1 MKTMKKWISLSITFI
16 VFMACDSDDGS
27 GKDVEKPTITVN
39 YAQGF
44 PQSCTELV
52 RGKTY
57 IFRAKVSDNEALA
70 AYSLDIHHNFDHH
83 THDDQGPQCDLDAIK
98 QPVEPMIFMQNYSI
112 EPQVTSYEIAIE
124 LAVPEH
130 IDPGDYHCAYSV
142 TDVTGWQSR
151 TSIDIKIIE

>member
-1 MKTMKKWISLSITFI
+1 MQTMLKRIPLGFI
-16 VFMACDSDDGS
+16 FFVFMACDSDDGS
-27 GKDVEKPTITVN
+27 RKDEEKPKITVN

-44 PQSCTELV
+44 PQSCSELV
-52 RGKTY
+52 RGQTY
-57 IFRAKVSDNEALA
+57 IFKAKVSDNEALA
-70 AYSLDIHHNFDHH
+70 AYSLDKHHNFDHH

-98 QPVEPMIFMQNYSI
+98 QPIDPMIFVQNYSI

-130 IDPGDYHCAYSV
+130 IDPGDYHCSYSV
-142 TDVTGWQSR
+142 TDITGWQSR